1 MKIIRAILKSLRA
14 LVSLTGIDLFP
25 LAKHHLVEIE
35 IAEGFVGRGAVDMS

>member
-1 MKIIRAILKSLRA
+1 MEIIRSILKSLRA

-25 LAKHHLVEIE
+25 VANRHLVEIE

>member
-14 LVSLTGIDLFP
+14 LVSLTDIDLFP
-25 LAKHHLVEIE
+25 VANRHLVEIE